1 VVAGVAKR
9 ASALRIPVV
18 AVVGDVADD
27 AYAVYDLG
35 VTAIFSTNRK
45 AIPFSEARL
54 RSAQDL
60 SHTLEDV
67 IRFSKIFRNSR

>member
-1 VVAGVAKR
+1 MKKIVVIPDSFKGTI
-9 ASALRIPVV
+9 SSLDFCRI
-18 AVVGDVADD
+18 AET
-27 AYAVYDLG
+27 L
-35 VTAIFSTNRK
+35 IRRK

>member
-1 VVAGVAKR
+1 
-9 ASALRIPVV
+9 
-18 AVVGDVADD
+18 
-27 AYAVYDLG
+27 

-67 IRFSKIFRNSR
+67 IRFSVVFNGNIHTNIL